1 MKKVDDFM
9 KGVDFQVERHLPTSF
24 LTFFKKYFVYFSS
37 FLLVAILGLFVYQ
50 VLKERPQYLA
60 AVIQSDLGQIEKH
73 LATIDK
79 DCNILSINSGRVY
92 IDFLNV
98 EKFSGSM
105 VGGINLAYAEKWTG
119 PYMKRSPTL
128 QGVFYE
134 IVKTREGIYIV
145 PGQGVK
151 LPNGMVVGKH
161 FDVTYASPMAQ
172 MLKPGGQLH
181 YKGDS
186 LARKI
191 KFKIGDWDSPTTMTS
206 GTIETIRKALKEF
219 NDALPFAQNKAQQD
233 THTC

>member
-9 KGVDFQVERHLPTSF
+9 KGVDYQVERHLSTSF
-24 LTFFKKYFVYFSS
+24 FTFFKRYFIYFSS
-37 FLLVAILGLFVYQ
+37 FLLVAIMGLFVYQ

-79 DCNILSINSGRVY
+79 DCNILSINSPRAAV
-92 IDFLNV
+92 DFLNV

-105 VGGINLAYAEKWTG
+105 VGCINLAYPEKWNG
-119 PYMKRSPTL
+119 PYMRRSPTL
-128 QGVFYE
+128 HGIFYE
-134 IVKTREGIYIV
+134 LVKTREGVYIV

-161 FDVTYASPMAQ
+161 FDVTYATPISQ
-172 MLKPGGQLH
+172 MLKVGGQLH
-181 YKGDS
+181 YKGEA

-191 KFKIGDWDSPTTMTS
+191 KFKIGDWDSPASVSS

-219 NDALPFAQNKAQQD
+219 NDALPFAQNKEQKE